1 MSNTLTNLIPLLFSA
16 LDVVSRE
23 QVGFIPAVT
32 MDATGERAAVNQVIR
47 TFQTPQVT
55 ASNITPAPVV
65 PTYSG
70 QTIGS
75 KTLTITNAKAIGI
88 PWTGEEIL
96 SLQGGFGID
105 PILRDQAVQAMRT
118 LVNLV
123 EADIAAQYAY
133 ASRVIAPASSTPFST
148 NLADSANLLKAL
160 KDNGAP
166 EGDLHLVINTTAG
179 AALRTLANLTR
190 ANEAGTTVIQRQ
202 GTLINLAGFEI
213 RESAAVVHTT
223 AGTGTSY
230 LINNSGGY
238 AVGSTTLALDTGSG
252 TIIAGDFIT
261 IGSDTNKYLVTTAL
275 ATGSLTIAAPGL
287 LVAAANNDTV
297 TVGAAYAANAAF
309 SRNAIAVAMRAPAVP
324 KGGDLA
330 VDSTIITDPRSGISF
345 EIRHYKGYRME
356 TFEVGLAWGVS
367 TIKSEHFV
375 LLSGAA

>member
-1 MSNTLTNLIPLLFSA
+1 MANTLTNLIPLLFSA

-23 QVGFIPAVT
+23 QVGFLPAVT
-32 MDATGERAAVNQVIR
+32 LDATGERAALNQVIR
-47 TFQTPQVT
+47 TFQTPQAT
-55 ASNITPAPVV
+55 ASDITPSPVV

-75 KTLTITNAKAIGI
+75 KPLTITKSKAVGI

-118 LVNLV
+118 LVNLA
-123 EADIAAQYAY
+123 EADVAAQYAY

-166 EGDLHLVINTTAG
+166 EGDMHLVINTTAG
-179 AALRTLANLTR
+179 AALRSLANLTR

-213 RESAAVVHTT
+213 RESAAVVKTT
-223 AGTGTSY
+223 AGTGASY

-238 AVGSTTLALDTGSG
+238 AVGSTTLAVDTGSG
-252 TIIAGDFIT
+252 TIIAGDYIT
-261 IGSDTNKYLVTTAL
+261 IGSTDTNKYLVTTAL
-275 ATGSLTIAAPGL
+275 AAGSLVIAAPGL
-287 LVAAANNDTV
+287 LIAAADNATV
-297 TVGAAYAANAAF
+297 TVGATYSANMAF
-309 SRNAIAVAMRAPAVP
+309 TRNAIAVAMRAPAVP
-324 KGGDLA
+324 RGGDLA

-356 TFEVGLAWGVS
+356 TFEVGLAWGVAM
-367 TIKSEHFV
+367 IKSEHSVVFA
-375 LLSGAA
+375 GA